1 MGMDERKFRI
11 LQAIIDDY
19 ILTAVPVGSRT
30 ISKKYDMGLS
40 SATIRNEMS
49 DLEELGYLEQPHVSA
64 GRIPSAKAY
73 RLYVDQLL
81 RNGVIHTATT
91 DALQAHFTG
100 RRRQMQ
106 DVIDHAAQVLSSLTN
121 YTAVVLP
128 PTGPQPHIRTIQLVP
143 VSEVSA
149 LVVIVT
155 DAGIVRD
162 TVVPIAR
169 ELSADALYSISRALT
184 EGLQGLTLAEASAR
198 MPEIAGRMRDNEAL
212 LSSLGSFMNETGAA
226 PRGHVAVGGTSNM
239 LAYPEYSDMEKARSF
254 LSLMETRDRL
264 ASIIA
269 QQGNVAFTVRIGP
282 ETGVPEMSDCSI
294 VTATYSTRSGQQG
307 TIGIIGPTRMR
318 YSRVMSVLGTM
329 GQQLSELFGDD
340 MGGRGRNENR
350 NVTEHEEEKNRKAN
364 QAHDE

>member
-49 DLEELGYLEQPHVSA
+49 DLEELGYLDQPHVSA

-81 RNGVIHTATT
+81 QSGVIHADTS
-91 DALQAHFTG
+91 DAIRAHFRG
-100 RRRQMQ
+100 RRRQME
-106 DVIDHAAQVLSSLTN
+106 DVIDRAAQVLSSLTN

-128 PTGPQPHIRTIQLVP
+128 PSGPQPRIRNIQLVQ
-143 VSEVSA
+143 VSGNSA

-162 TVVPIAR
+162 TVVPMPR
-169 ELSADALYSISRALT
+169 ELDADTLYTISRSLT
-184 EGLQGLTLAEASAR
+184 GELQGMTLAEASAR
-198 MPEIAGRMRDNEAL
+198 MPQIMARMKENEAL
-212 LSSLGSFMNETGAA
+212 LSSLTSFFGESGEQPAN
-226 PRGHVAVGGTSNM
+226 PHVAVGGTSNM
-239 LAYPEYSDMEKARSF
+239 LFYPEYSDIEKARSF
-254 LSLMETRDRL
+254 LSLMETRDKL

-269 QQGNVAFTVRIGP
+269 QQGDVAFTVRIGP

-294 VTATYSTRSGQQG
+294 VTATYSTRNGRQG
-307 TIGIIGPTRMR
+307 TIGVIGPTRMQ
-318 YSRVMSVLGTM
+318 YSRVLSVLSTM
-329 GQQLSELFGDD
+329 GRQLSELLG
-340 MGGRGRNENR
+340 
-350 NVTEHEEEKNRKAN
+350 EEEDGKPKMK
-364 QAHDE
+364 